1 MRSTTAY
8 RQGDIV
14 LVSFPFTDLTSS
26 KRRPALVLSPD
37 SFNATGRDLVL
48 AAITSHITDD
58 PNAVRLR
65 RGDFAE
71 GGLPKASMVKTT
83 KLFTMHSTLVVKWIG
98 ALRTGK
104 MEEVLRNGA
113 RVLRLRPWAWPE
125 GPTTLEAR
133 EAVTEDTLLK
143 LLPRSVSPVVG
154 RIGGSVF
161 RVWRNPVRAGTVQVA
176 GSLVPSAYFPPGK
189 LRTRSVFAQR
199 PGAPTGTA
207 ALECENDARGHFTLW
222 PSGDSQGGGT
232 RMRRARKVL
241 RPCGPPARCRTGHT
255 GRGGS
260 DPVPSGQTFL

>member
-104 MEEVLRNGA
+104 MEE
-113 RVLRLRPWAWPE
+113 
-125 GPTTLEAR
+125 
-133 EAVTEDTLLK
+133 
-143 LLPRSVSPVVG
+143 
-154 RIGGSVF
+154 I
-161 RVWRNPVRAGTVQVA
+161 
-176 GSLVPSAYFPPGK
+176 
-189 LRTRSVFAQR
+189 LRTVRGFFA
-199 PGAPTGTA
+199 
-207 ALECENDARGHFTLW
+207 
-222 PSGDSQGGGT
+222 
-232 RMRRARKVL
+232 
-241 RPCGPPARCRTGHT
+241 
-255 GRGGS
+255 
-260 DPVPSGQTFL
+260 